1 MPQYEHTQEGP
12 VHLIAYGLAA
22 LFVGI
27 AWFSSGRGMPYVG
40 MLALAGLMIFVA
52 LCFQRLTVRDEGEWL
67 AIRYGP
73 LPLFW
78 RRIPYASMTAA
89 EAARSDWLDGSGI
102 HYIPGRG
109 WIYNLWGRDC
119 VKLQLGN
126 KKVRIGTND
135 VEGLLR
141 FLKTRVG

>member
-1 MPQYEHTQEGP
+1 
-12 VHLIAYGLAA
+12 
-22 LFVGI
+22 
-27 AWFSSGRGMPYVG
+27 
-40 MLALAGLMIFVA
+40 MLALAGLMIFLA
-52 LCFQRLTVRDEGEWL
+52 MCFQRLTVRDEGKWL

-89 EAARSDWLDGSGI
+89 EAARSDWLDGGGI

-141 FLKTRVG
+141 FVKTRIG